1 MGFKAIVYLER
12 SGTTQGLPLGE
23 MELEIRPVRYG
34 RAKFEHNG
42 KIEIGRI
49 VQVSPADWDH
59 RGVIPTVYVSQ
70 NSG

>member
-12 SGTTQGLPLGE
+12 LGTTQGLPLGE